1 MAHRSVRLLA
11 VGLIIPAAA
20 AVSMLDSCSS
30 SDATAKDHTFEV
42 TVVEGVT
49 RAVSSSVPKYSE
61 PLFEY
66 EEVLWLNQD
75 YDRPESLL
83 NRVGQT
89 ILGDDGCFYLVDYGD
104 QRIVVFDSE
113 GEYSHSIGR
122 EGEGPGEFRY
132 PSILWI
138 RDGRLAVYDQNMSR
152 TQIFSTD
159 GTYLTSHSLPLI
171 GGNAHI
177 LYPLEDCYVLLGAE
191 LDFSNPEQMKQL
203 YWGMVVTADGDTL
216 CRVEAKPWS
225 MGRRINVP
233 GYNTSTTSMPY
244 YAADS
249 SLNFHEGFGFLCFCT
264 DEPILRWHGL
274 DGELEREIVVEMEP
288 EPVTDAE
295 RRGIQRSLQRSIDN
309 ATDDRRK
316 AMAEA
321 RKKHADIPNV
331 KTYWSFVMV
340 DDQDYHWLS
349 YHYDYSLEEDTEQKA
364 RFRILSPEGEYL
376 GDTEYPEGYGQ
387 VSKGHFVTPREDE
400 ETGEILQV
408 VYRLVPAAE
417 GFVYP

>member
-1 MAHRSVRLLA
+1 LLA
-11 VGLIIPAAA
+11 AGLIVLAAA
-20 AVSMLDSCSS
+20 TVSGSCSS
-30 SDATAKDHTFEV
+30 SNSIAKEHTFDV
-42 TVVEGVT
+42 SVVEGVT

-83 NRVGQT
+83 NRAGAT
-89 ILGDDGCFYLVDYGD
+89 ELGDDGCYYVTDFGD
-104 QRIVVFDSE
+104 QRIAVFDRD

-138 RDGRLAVYDQNMSR
+138 RDGQIAVYDQGLSR
-152 TQIFSTD
+152 TLIFE
-159 GTYLTSHSLPLI
+159 TSGNYVKQYSLPLT
-171 GGNAHI
+171 GFNAYQ
-177 LYPLEDCYVLLGAE
+177 LYPEEDRFILVGMTP
-191 LDFSNPEQMKQL
+191 DFDNPDEMKQ
-203 YWGMVVTADGDTL
+203 YSWGMVVDTEGDTL
-216 CRVEAKPWS
+216 CRVESKPFG

-233 GYNTSTTSMPY
+233 GYSVMTSSRVYFAMR
-244 YAADS
+244 S
-249 SLNFHEGFGFLCFCT
+249 SLSYQNGFGFLCFCT
-264 DEPILRWHGL
+264 DEPIIRWYDL
-274 DGELEREIVVEMEP
+274 DGNLDREIVLELEP
-288 EPVTDAE
+288 EPVTDDE

-309 ATDDRRK
+309 APDDRRK
-316 AMAEA
+316 AMMEA
-321 RKKHADIPNV
+321 MKKHAEIPGV
-331 KTYWSFVMV
+331 KTYWSNVMV
-340 DDQDYHWLS
+340 DDNGYHWLS
-349 YHYDYSLEEDTEQKA
+349 YHYDYSLEDTA
-364 RFRILSPEGEYL
+364 DRRSRFRILSPEGEYL

-387 VSKGHFVTPREDE
+387 ISKGHFLTSREDD